1 MLTLIITVIIV
12 FRSIVNYLDICLV
25 INSLVIFLKWISLK
39 INKW

>member
-25 INSLVIFLKWISLK
+25 INSLVIFLKWISLE